1 MADGGFTKNSKM
13 VNQRQGSMGKIRE
26 EVKDMLREMLSS
38 WYEDIEEPEPLVWCW
53 KDMMHIKAK
62 ICRMERYHCK
72 QWVGNGGS
80 CFARPLA
87 EV

>member
-1 MADGGFTKNSKM
+1 
-13 VNQRQGSMGKIRE
+13 MGKIRE